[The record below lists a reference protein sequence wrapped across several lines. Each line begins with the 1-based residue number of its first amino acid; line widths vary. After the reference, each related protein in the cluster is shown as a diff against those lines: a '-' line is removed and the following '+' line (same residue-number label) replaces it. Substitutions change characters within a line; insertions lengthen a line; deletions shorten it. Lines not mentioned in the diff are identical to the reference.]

1 MISRALEA
9 KVSVQL
15 LLFVI
20 AIILLSIFWV
30 LAKINSL
37 LKRTLVIGKD
47 RDRERVMADHA

>member
-1 MISRALEA
+1 MIPRPPEA

-20 AIILLSIFWV
+20 AIILVSIFWV

-37 LKRTLVIGKD
+37 LKTALSAGKD
-47 RDRERVMADHA
+47 QAHEKVKAD